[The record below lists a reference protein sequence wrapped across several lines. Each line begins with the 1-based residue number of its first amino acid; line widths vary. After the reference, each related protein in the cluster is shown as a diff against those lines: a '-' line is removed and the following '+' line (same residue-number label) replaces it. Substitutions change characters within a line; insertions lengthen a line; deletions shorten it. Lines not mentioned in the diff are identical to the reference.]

1 MTILEKLPDAEPVI
15 PAAELIQTGP
25 VSIDKSSEIVVET
38 PMPDLFDDT
47 TVPKTEDAS
56 TSKRTQV
63 WPKLKIFLLTNFDF
77 KNPQKNSGK
86 TVSVYMY
93 NSMTC
98 NWLLLSRL
106 LSYNVPYRSTENL
119 ILFFWIY

>member
-86 TVSVYMY
+86 KQSLCICT
-93 NSMTC
+93 TL
-98 NWLLLSRL
+98 WLVTD
-106 LSYNVPYRSTENL
+106 SYFQGYYHITFHIVQPN
-119 ILFFWIY
+119 IY

>member
-38 PMPDLFDDT
+38 PMPDLFDDAA
-47 TVPKTEDAS
+47 KTEDAS

-63 WPKLKIFLLTNFDF
+63 
-77 KNPQKNSGK
+77 
-86 TVSVYMY
+86 
-93 NSMTC
+93 
-98 NWLLLSRL
+98 
-106 LSYNVPYRSTENL
+106 
-119 ILFFWIY
+119 